1 MGYTFTMRIEF
12 ITWLIDQMNRRGWNN
27 SELARRAGI
36 GPSGISMIINEQRAP
51 GVDFCR
57 AVARA
62 LGLPPETVF
71 RQAGLLPPDVNSD
84 APARRELL
92 YLFEQ
97 LPESDRGL
105 VLSMVRAVVCERAPK
120 YQTGEDE

>member
-1 MGYTFTMRIEF
+1 
-12 ITWLIDQMNRRGWNN
+12 MNRRGWNN

-71 RQAGLLPPDVNSD
+71 RQAGLLPPDPNSEI
-84 APARRELL
+84 PARRELL
-92 YLFEQ
+92 HLFEQ
-97 LPESDRGL
+97 LPEADRSMAVSL
-105 VLSMVRAVVCERAPK
+105 VRAMVRERAPK
-120 YQTGEDE
+120 YPPDTTE